1 MSTAPSSRSFAF
13 GFDPTVDARKQAT
26 ARASK
31 PRSAATSSAPS
42 PGTRWTTTR
51 TTSPKPR
58 RRRRPGR
65 RRTSPFRRADT
76 TSLMTRGA
84 TPRPRRGSSVG
95 TRVAAT
101 PRPRRGSSVATES
114 RRRDRRALRYDVVVC
129 HANVIR
135 FFALRA
141 LQLPPEGWLRL
152 CTMNASITH
161 ITILPSGHVSL
172 RTLGDIGHLT
182 PEQITFGNFYG
193 TNW

>member
-1 MSTAPSSRSFAF
+1 MASPFWTSR
-13 GFDPTVDARKQAT
+13 GDAA
-26 ARASK
+26 
-31 PRSAATSSAPS
+31 AAT
-42 PGTRWTTTR
+42 R
-51 TTSPKPR
+51 
-58 RRRRPGR
+58 
-65 RRTSPFRRADT
+65 
-76 TSLMTRGA
+76 LVRGD
-84 TPRPRRGSSVG
+84 
-95 TRVAAT
+95 
-101 PRPRRGSSVATES
+101 ES